1 MHGRAVIMAM
11 VVVEM
16 KMQCMTA
23 SRRNLG
29 RSTSDPDPELL
40 IRNKADEY

>member
-1 MHGRAVIMAM
+1 MHGRAVVMAM
-11 VVVEM
+11 MVVEM

-29 RSTSDPDPELL
+29 RSTSDPELL
-40 IRNKADEY
+40 IRNRADEY